1 MVHEH
6 RNNVWIIR
14 AGRNKDREKLF
25 LEKGVISLDLN
36 LQLLDHFTEDL
47 EEFRYLPHEHKQYH
61 FLGDKYRDFDRRFRK
76 EFDEAV
82 KNLDHPEGEQR
93 PEVVK
98 KMKSLNRKLKNFD
111 EEMKQF
117 SATMQKF
124 DEFEKLEFIKEM
136 ISAKLAAL
144 DHTVLDQW
152 SGEIFHFVSGM
163 RIYDTVVLPVESE
176 GIAYIGKVREN
187 YKYREGFGDLSHYRR
202 IIWSD
207 DKVPFS
213 DFCPEFTE
221 MLGSG
226 SYLILV
232 KGDCRDSILDI
243 ASKVYF

>member
-14 AGRNKDREKLF
+14 AGRNRDREQLF

-36 LQLLDHFTEDL
+36 LHLLDHFGEDL
-47 EEFRYLPHEHKQYH
+47 EEFRNLPHDHKQYH
-61 FLGDKYRDFDRRFRK
+61 LMGDKFRDFDRRFRK

-82 KNLDHPEGEQR
+82 KKLDHGKEEQR

-98 KMKSLNRKLKNFD
+98 KMRSLNRKLKNFD

-117 SATMQKF
+117 SETMQKF

-136 ISAKLAAL
+136 IIAKLAEL
-144 DHTVLDQW
+144 DPAVLDKW

-163 RIYDTVVLPVESE
+163 RIYDTVVLPIESE
-176 GIAYIGKVREN
+176 GIAFIGKVREN

-207 DKVPFS
+207 DRVPFS
-213 DFCPEFTE
+213 NLCPGFSEL
-221 MLGSG
+221 MDSG
-226 SYLILV
+226 SHLILV
-232 KGDCRDSILDI
+232 KGDCRDSILEV

>member
-14 AGRNKDREKLF
+14 AGRNREREQLF

-36 LQLLDHFTEDL
+36 LQLLDHFAEDL
-47 EEFRYLPHEHKQYH
+47 EEFRNLPHEHKQYH
-61 FLGDKYRDFDRRFRK
+61 FLGEKYRDFDRKFRK

-82 KNLDHPEGEQR
+82 KNLDHSEGEQR

-98 KMKSLNRKLKNFD
+98 KMRSLNRKLKNFD
-111 EEMKQF
+111 EEIKQF

-136 ISAKLAAL
+136 ITAKLAAL

-176 GIAYIGKVREN
+176 GIAYVGKVREN
-187 YKYREGFGDLSHYRR
+187 YKYRVGFGDLSHYRR

-221 MLGSG
+221 MLDSD
-226 SYLILV
+226 SHLILV
-232 KGDCRDSILDI
+232 KDDCRESILEI